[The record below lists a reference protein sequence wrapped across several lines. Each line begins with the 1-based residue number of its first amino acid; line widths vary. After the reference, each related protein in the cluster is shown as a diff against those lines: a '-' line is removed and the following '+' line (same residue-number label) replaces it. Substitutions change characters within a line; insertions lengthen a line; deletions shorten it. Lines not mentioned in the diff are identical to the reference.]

1 MFGHDD
7 EWFGS
12 RYRGRRVLVTGHT
25 GFKGSW
31 LTRWLHRLGAEVH
44 GLALNPSDDQRLFA
58 DANLSRCLA
67 TDHRVDLRDHRVVAD
82 VVARAAPEFVF
93 HLAAQPLVRL
103 SYAIPRETFE
113 VNVIGTATV
122 LDAVL
127 SVGGPC
133 NVVCVTTDKCY
144 ENREWEHAY
153 RETDAMGGHDPYSAS
168 KGCAELLIASY
179 RRSFTADAD
188 HPVRIASARAG
199 NVIGGGDWAADRI
212 VPDVFRAALDER
224 AVEIRNRTATR
235 PWQHVLEPLGGYLHL
250 GSMLD
255 GAGETRRPAVRPA
268 DCTDGFNFGPTI
280 ESNRTVAELV
290 ESFAAHIPLDIVDAS
305 DPNAPHEA
313 GRLNLS
319 TDRATHRLGWRP
331 VWDFA
336 TTIEVTADFYVEQ
349 QRGTDARTLMDRQ
362 IRRYVADAL
371 DSSDGSVGSGDE
383 TRKNGSRVVP
393 KAA

>member
-1 MFGHDD
+1 MNPSGTMFGHADRD
-7 EWFGS
+7 FGGH
-12 RYRGRRVLVTGHT
+12 YRGRRVLVTGHT

-44 GLALNPSDDQRLFA
+44 GLALDPTEDQRLFA
-58 DANLSRCLA
+58 DAELSACLT
-67 TDHRVDLRDHRVVAD
+67 TDHRIDLRNAASVAD
-82 VVARAAPEFVF
+82 VVARVAPQYVF

-113 VNVIGTATV
+113 VNVIGTATI

-127 SVGGPC
+127 AVGGPC

-153 RETDAMGGHDPYSAS
+153 RETDAMGGYDPYSAS

-179 RRSFTADAD
+179 RRSFTADAT

-199 NVIGGGDWAADRI
+199 NVVGGGDWAADRI
-212 VPDVFRAALDER
+212 VPDVFRAA
-224 AVEIRNRTATR
+224 AAGSPVPIRNRTATR

-255 GAGETRRPAVRPA
+255 GAGGSRRPAVTPEQ
-268 DCTDGFNFGPTI
+268 CTEGFNFGPTI

-290 ESFAAHIPLDIVDAS
+290 EALGEHLPLQIVDAS
-305 DPNAPHEA
+305 EPNAPHEA

-319 TDRATHRLGWRP
+319 IDRATHRLGWRP
-331 VWDFA
+331 VWDFE
-336 TTIEVTADFYVEQ
+336 TTIEVTAEFYVDQ
-349 QRGTDARTLMDRQ
+349 QRGIDAASLMDRQ
-362 IRRYVADAL
+362 LRRYATDAEGDRRSDVPHVA
-371 DSSDGSVGSGDE
+371 
-383 TRKNGSRVVP
+383 RR
-393 KAA
+393 AA